1 MQLNDGSNFQIKGST
16 VSGGKAGISAV
27 YNSTVRLQG
36 GNTITGNTQIGIYLL
51 NSTLHQYSDAG
62 TTTISSNTGSEIKA
76 ERSFLNLDGVT
87 ITGTGGS
94 TEVDLKYGSLLMLG
108 SGSSV
113 TGTVTCGNTAPD
125 NGTFVNNSGTTVTT
139 SGC

>member
-1 MQLNDGSNFQIKGST
+1 MRIIRITLLK
-16 VSGGKAGISAV
+16 
-27 YNSTVRLQG
+27 LQALKLSELG
-36 GNTITGNTQIGIYLL
+36 CKYLR
-51 NSTLHQYSDAG
+51 NYS
-62 TTTISSNTGSEIKA
+62 
-76 ERSFLNLDGVT
+76 V
-87 ITGTGGS
+87 GS
-94 TEVDLKYGSLLMLG
+94 TEVDLKYGSMLMLG

>member
-1 MQLNDGSNFQIKGST
+1 MKLNDSSNLQIKGST
-16 VSGGKAGISAV
+16 VSGGAKGISAV

-36 GNTITGNTQIGIYLL
+36 GNTITGNTQEGISLL
-51 NSTLHQYSDAG
+51 NSTLHQYPDVS
-62 TTTISSNTGSEIKA
+62 TTTISSNTGSEIRA
-76 ERSFLNLDGVT
+76 ERSFLNLDRVT

-94 TEVDLKYGSLLMLG
+94 TEVDLRQGSFLNLG
-108 SGSSV
+108 SDSSV